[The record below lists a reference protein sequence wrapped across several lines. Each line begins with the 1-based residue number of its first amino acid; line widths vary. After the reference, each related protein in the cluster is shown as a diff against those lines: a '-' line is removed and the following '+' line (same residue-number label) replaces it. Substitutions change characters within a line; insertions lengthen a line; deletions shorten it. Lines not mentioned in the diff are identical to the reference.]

1 MFLLPHLFLSV
12 QFKPLTKMNN
22 IPYYSGN
29 DVRASLKYSD
39 LIPVLEEAL
48 ADFSRGPD
56 GGVNQPF
63 RATAE
68 VKKFNG

>member
-1 MFLLPHLFLSV
+1 
-12 QFKPLTKMNN
+12 MNN

-29 DVRASLKYSD
+29 DVRTSLKYSD

>member
-1 MFLLPHLFLSV
+1 MD
-12 QFKPLTKMNN
+12 N
-22 IPYYSGN
+22 IPYYSGQ

-48 ADFSRGPD
+48 ADFSRGPN

-68 VKKFNG
+68 VRNYNG